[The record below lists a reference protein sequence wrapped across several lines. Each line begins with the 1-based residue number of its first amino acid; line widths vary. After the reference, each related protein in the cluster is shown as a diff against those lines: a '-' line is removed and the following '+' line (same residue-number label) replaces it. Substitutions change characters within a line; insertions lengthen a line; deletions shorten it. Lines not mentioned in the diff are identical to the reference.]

1 MMIGRLAFKV
11 DGFGGTTYLIFSG
24 LPDLKKGKN
33 KLSLK
38 KMEKNG
44 FFSRALNGI

>member
-33 KLSLK
+33 KLYLK
-38 KMEKNG
+38 KNEKKMI
-44 FFSRALNGI
+44 FFRGL